1 MVPGKLYEYF
11 GTGRPILGLC
21 PEGDARDWIGR
32 DPRSRV
38 ADPVDFE
45 EIAAKL
51 CEMHA
56 MWRRGEY
63 VHSRRAEWTA
73 GFTRRAQAEQ
83 MAAYLASVL
92 ASTARTAPRPA
103 SAPARAA

>member
-21 PEGDARDWIGR
+21 PAGDARDWIAR

-38 ADPVDFE
+38 ADPVDSDD
-45 EIAAKL
+45 IAAKL

-63 VHSRRAEWTA
+63 VHSRRAGWTQE
-73 GFTRRAQAEQ
+73 FTRRAQAAQ
-83 MAAYLASVL
+83 LLAYLESV
-92 ASTARTAPRPA
+92 TGRGARTD
-103 SAPARAA
+103 SAAARAA